1 MNLVSVCDFFF
12 HLIQFS
18 SSGTDGLM
26 AQDLVN
32 LENNPNSTKLFF
44 VILVSCCNPVCVAEC
59 KFHMY
64 IPNQFSSINAKFWFR
79 LRVFILVAITF
90 FGVTHNNLQL
100 HFCKNISLL
109 TSCGG
114 HFRCFLLSPNQYL
127 GYVSGKKWLIEMQR
141 PCPRI
146 SN

>member
-79 LRVFILVAITF
+79 LRVFILVTITF
-90 FGVTHNNLQL
+90 FGVTHVTIT
-100 HFCKNISLL
+100 C
-109 TSCGG
+109 SCI
-114 HFRCFLLSPNQYL
+114 FAKTLACRLVAEAIFVAFCFLQTST
-127 GYVSGKKWLIEMQR
+127 
-141 PCPRI
+141 
-146 SN
+146 